1 MTNSPLA
8 VWSVFV
14 SGLLVALI
22 LLAGFVAL
30 VVLSQRRYLEQHRKH
45 ARRILEAQEAERAW
59 VSREVHDGAVQWV
72 GNLERECEQAAV
84 ASSGPASERIMA
96 IRSELSDLAAMLR
109 GLAHRLHPPV
119 LERKGLPIALTM
131 LGREIDDSSELR
143 VDVRTPEQ
151 PISELKPEAAVALY
165 RIAQEALQ
173 NVMKHSGASQASVT
187 LTATERAIELVVQD
201 AGKGFDA
208 GNIAKRGMGLLSMQ
222 ERAVL
227 AGGSVTVRSSEGKG
241 TVVRASIPVAPT
253 REG

>member
-1 MTNSPLA
+1 
-8 VWSVFV
+8 
-14 SGLLVALI
+14 
-22 LLAGFVAL
+22 
-30 VVLSQRRYLEQHRKH
+30 
-45 ARRILEAQEAERAW
+45 
-59 VSREVHDGAVQWV
+59 
-72 GNLERECEQAAV
+72 
-84 ASSGPASERIMA
+84 
-96 IRSELSDLAAMLR
+96 
-109 GLAHRLHPPV
+109 
-119 LERKGLPIALTM
+119 M

-143 VDVRTPEQ
+143 VDVHTPEQ